1 MKLSIVA
8 IKNHPDICGVVEYLE
23 NLDLVPAQYGDLVF
37 AMPSESYVD
46 NFDAPIEWY
55 KFKRSNCVVVDPDTG
70 MSAYVAYSKSADT
83 IVALAD
89 VLSGTAEMPSPDE
102 QTIAL
107 HILNL
112 LEKNGYDRRN
122 IDVVYTNDD
131 EPEDTQYQE
140 MMDAM
145 VPPAVAENMA
155 RDVLL
160 QLIPDAEI
168 PENFIP
174 NMTFDGSQVSNI
186 NVPFKFAGN
195 EFLCIF
201 SREYKTTDKERLDCM
216 TIQGIDCGDGVDLI
230 IKDPENARA
239 EIVEDFFDF
248 WKYTSE
254 LTCRA
259 YENDL
264 AEEFKVS
271 SQSVG
276 HDGTIEW
283 KGTYRGNPL
292 TIRCKGKEFSFSAPG
307 LTGGGFTYEE
317 LEKNLNEYIVPPEAT
332 REEPVKSKQHYRKV
346 FNKAHDKWAKMDI
359 ADGGDG
365 SAWEDYMPETPAG
378 VLDQDIV
385 DAIVGY
391 YLVYH
396 EPTKDDP
403 SAPYHDWLENTK
415 YNKKPTTNEKEVT
428 RILKA
433 LFEPEC
439 PFCSGKEVSFGSS
452 QLTVKKEDG
461 LAVVYD
467 DEGVAAN
474 FKWKFCPECGR
485 KL

>member
-37 AMPSESYVD
+37 AMPSESYAD
-46 NFDAPIEWY
+46 TFDAPIEWY

-131 EPEDTQYQE
+131 EPEENQYQE

-160 QLIPDAEI
+160 QLIPGAEI
-168 PENFIP
+168 PESAEPIE
-174 NMTFDGSQVSNI
+174 TEYVGGQTSYIEV
-186 NVPFKFAGN
+186 KFAFAGEDFFCRFN
-195 EFLCIF
+195 
-201 SREYKTTDKERLDCM
+201 RDYKVTDKEREDSMIVWLSGLPDEEYE
-216 TIQGIDCGDGVDLI
+216 
-230 IKDPENARA
+230 IKDPANAGA
-239 EIVEDFFDF
+239 ELVKNFFNFPEFAFRHDYNGIFLEEDFKAD
-248 WKYTSE
+248 
-254 LTCRA
+254 
-259 YENDL
+259 
-264 AEEFKVS
+264 

-276 HDGTIEW
+276 HDGTIKW
-283 KGTYRGNPL
+283 KGTYRGCPL
-292 TIRCKGKEFSFSAPG
+292 TIQCKDNEFSFSAPA
-307 LTGGGFTYEE
+307 LTGGGFTFEE
-317 LEKNLNEYIVPPEAT
+317 LAKNLNEYIVPPEASG
-332 REEPVKSKQHYRKV
+332 K
-346 FNKAHDKWAKMDI
+346 
-359 ADGGDG
+359 
-365 SAWEDYMPETPAG
+365 
-378 VLDQDIV
+378 
-385 DAIVGY
+385 
-391 YLVYH
+391 
-396 EPTKDDP
+396 
-403 SAPYHDWLENTK
+403 
-415 YNKKPTTNEKEVT
+415 
-428 RILKA
+428 
-433 LFEPEC
+433 EPEC

-452 QLTVKKEDG
+452 HLTVKKEEG